1 MNLKKNARLIFYA
14 SFMLFL
20 CATSLADNIWDLE
33 EVDAEGR
40 GTHPK
45 NGAPISPD
53 NKVTIQG
60 IALNNPAELLPTTE
74 QWQVYV
80 QAEPPDR
87 GGIAAWAGI
96 FYADTPWPR
105 YPLDIQPGDRIR
117 LEGFIMDNAGKVN
130 INERHS
136 LAAAFTVTKLQSGV
150 GMPAPQEI
158 TNLSTCNFFDQMRAS
173 GGEKYQAQW
182 VKLKGVHISSGAWG
196 NDKSLTI
203 ADDAGSTLTM
213 YLSSEGD
220 FNDHS
225 APAGGFNVTG
235 IFDQEDTYLP
245 PWHDSYRLWVKKYSD
260 IEFLTRVV
268 RSLWCQFE

>member
-1 MNLKKNARLIFYA
+1 MNLRKITSLIFYA

-20 CATSLADNIWDLE
+20 CAQSLADNIWDLE
-33 EVDAEGR
+33 AVDAEGR
-40 GTHPK
+40 GTNPK
-45 NGAPISPD
+45 NGAPINPA
-53 NKVTIQG
+53 NTVIIQG

-80 QAEPPDR
+80 QAEPPDH

-105 YPLDIQPGDRIR
+105 YPLNIQPGDRIQ

-158 TNLSTCNFFDQMRAS
+158 TNLSICNFFDQTRAS

-182 VKLKGVHISSGAWG
+182 VKLKGVHISSGSWG
-196 NDKSLTI
+196 NDQSLTI

-225 APAGGFNVTG
+225 APVGGFNVTG
-235 IFDQEDTYLP
+235 IFDQEDTYL